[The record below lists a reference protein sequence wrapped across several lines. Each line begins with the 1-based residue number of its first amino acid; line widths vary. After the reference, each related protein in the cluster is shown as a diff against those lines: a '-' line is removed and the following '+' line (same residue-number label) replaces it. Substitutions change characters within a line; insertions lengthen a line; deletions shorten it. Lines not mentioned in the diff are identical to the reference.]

1 MPLQPFTVA
10 TPDGLT
16 LAGSLCGNPAGPEI
30 LFIHGFSQSQLSWA
44 RQLADPELQREFRMA
59 AFDLRGHGA
68 SDKPQTL
75 DAYTDDR
82 RWADDVAAVIAAAGM
97 KRPALVGWSYAG
109 RTLTDYVRHR
119 GQEGI
124 SGLHFVAANTR
135 DNPAAAGPALAHSH
149 DMMSDDLA
157 TNIAGTRAF
166 LRGCFEVQPS
176 PEDFE
181 TMLAFNAMVSPAVRR
196 ALRSRTHNPG
206 DLVAS
211 FRIPVLVTHGDKDR
225 VSLLTRS
232 QFTADTAPGA
242 KLSIY
247 PGVGHA
253 PFWEDAPRFNRELAA
268 FVRAANREGRSR

>member
-1 MPLQPFTVA
+1 
-10 TPDGLT
+10 
-16 LAGSLCGNPAGPEI
+16 
-30 LFIHGFSQSQLSWA
+30 
-44 RQLADPELQREFRMA
+44 
-59 AFDLRGHGA
+59 
-68 SDKPQTL
+68 
-75 DAYTDDR
+75 
-82 RWADDVAAVIAAAGM
+82 M

-109 RTLTDYVRHR
+109 RTLTDYVRHH

-149 DMMSDDLA
+149 DMMLDDLA

-211 FRIPVLVTHGDKDR
+211 FRIPVLVTHGERDR

-247 PGVGHA
+247 PGIGHA

-268 FVRAANREGRSR
+268 FVRTANRESRSR